1 MMNSGDLTKS
11 EKQASP
17 LSTSGDGYVF
27 EHSVQAFFIVQMI
40 TGGLVPRMGNCEV
53 TRVVLQADRYRRNT
67 DDCEVTLRDK
77 TTEAEKTL
85 LVQIKQSFKLSRSN
99 DDFTKTIQDAWKDFN
114 SENFD
119 KRYDR
124 IMLVS
129 GSLDGCGV
137 GLKNILTHIQSSYR
151 SADKFWSDYDRDLL
165 GRSKQELEG
174 LNRLHE
180 KLQLANDNTPLT
192 RDKEFNFFKIFF
204 IVRSDMHESL
214 LDYGDINIILIH
226 SILTQKTWKDGAT
239 PQIIWERLC
248 NYVATR
254 NKNQI
259 ELVKD
264 SLPPKLLEIFEEEK
278 IIQQSDAMELTDEN
292 QTSKE
297 PEPPENNLVINTE
310 YKKEFALL
318 CLIGKFDSANP
329 NDIKAVSRL
338 LKCDDNFLPD
348 IVQSIHSSDNQ
359 TLELKGTTWKVIDIK
374 STLRQL
380 SNYIYDNNIS
390 AFADIYLEILSEIN
404 PALDLAVDERYMA
417 NIYGKTRDYSDA
429 IRNGVANGMAML
441 ANNQIMFSN
450 CSANSIGN
458 AVSYTIDKLLS
469 NAQSPKLWMSIADNA
484 SLIAQASPAQFLSKL
499 ENTLAIK
506 DNNPIKAVIK
516 ESSGDSFFQPDYMTG
531 LRWALAD
538 LSWDKRY
545 FSQASL
551 ALAKVSAFEMHQ
563 SKGEGRDYSLDII
576 LHTVLPWRPKTLAPI
591 AVQHSVVE
599 KIINEHRDI
608 GRKLLKGLLPNVT
621 QTTMEREAPEWMA
634 IGNNIQPVTQQKL
647 WEESSYYSG
656 LYASTAKSPQEV
668 VDVIKNIDHLTNDAF
683 SNFIDRLSKRLR
695 KSTDKYKQT
704 IWEVLLKKIND
715 LDRHDKDEHERAKT
729 LKDIANS
736 IEPTNALRKS
746 IYLFSNYDHE
756 LISYSDWKK
765 GEEDLKKRRQQA
777 LLSILNSRN
786 ANHQIKKLINQAK
799 LPRTVGLALGSIDYP
814 SLEDMLLPKLLKGN
828 ESEKEFINSFIYARY
843 FHYKGDMSWTTK
855 LGLANWDNEHKILFL
870 LALPFIQSTWDLL
883 DSQQD
888 GNVTKGYWKRVDNFR
903 YTIDDNYSEA
913 AIKNLLKAKRPLAA
927 IGYIDSVIMKSNDS
941 IKQQIDS
948 ELCLEALMASLCTTE
963 SASNTNR
970 LRYEIGSVFKYLYD
984 SIDYT
989 KTNLWEAEWAYLK
1002 LFGEHGT
1009 GQPRALTYRIAND
1022 AEFFCEL
1029 VKTAYRSDLPGVKKQ
1044 KLGDAIQYR
1053 LLKILSFNDFAIM
1066 PGIDIHGTFH
1076 KNNFTAWIEKVENA
1090 CAASGHLD
1098 IAQSVIGGYLINSPK
1113 DKSGLWIHKAVAET
1127 LDRNNSVS
1135 MRSGYNTGIRN
1146 ARGVHEVDETG
1157 KSEASLR
1164 DKWQKRADEIE
1175 SLGFLKF
1182 AVSLR
1187 ELADAYEQERKSAV
1201 ERGLFRD

>member
-11 EKQASP
+11 KKQTSP

-27 EHSVQAFFIVQMI
+27 EHSVQAFFIAQMM
-40 TGGLVPRMGNCEV
+40 TGGLVPRMGNCEI
-53 TRVVLQADRYRRNT
+53 TRVALQANRHGRET

-77 TTEAEKTL
+77 TAETEKTL
-85 LVQIKQSFKLSRSN
+85 LVQVKRSLSLSS
-99 DDFTKTIQDAWKDFN
+99 DAFIKTIQDAWEDFN

-129 GSLDGCGV
+129 GSLDRNGV
-137 GLKNILTHIQSSYR
+137 GLRNILTHIQSSYR
-151 SADKFWSDYDRDLL
+151 SADKFWSDYDSDLL
-165 GRSKQELEG
+165 GRSKQDLEG
-174 LNRLHE
+174 LNRLRE

-192 RDKEFNFFKIFF
+192 RDEEFNFFKIFF

-226 SILTQKTWKDGAT
+226 SILAQKTWKDGAT

-259 ELVKD
+259 ELAKD
-264 SLPPKLLEIFEEEK
+264 NLPEKLLEIFEEEK

-297 PEPPENNLVINTE
+297 SELPENNLVINTK

-359 TLELKGTTWKVIDIK
+359 TLELKGMTWKVIDIK
-374 STLRQL
+374 SALRQL
-380 SNYIYDNNIS
+380 SNYIYDNHIS

-450 CSANSIGN
+450 CSANRIGN

-469 NAQSPKLWMSIADNA
+469 NAQSPKLWMSIADNT

-516 ESSGDSFFQPDYMTG
+516 ESSGDSFFQSDYMTG

-551 ALAKVSAFEMHQ
+551 ALAKISTFEIYQ
-563 SKGEGRDYSLDII
+563 SKEQSHSLDII
-576 LHTVLPWRPKTLAPI
+576 LHTILPWKPKTLAPI
-591 AVQHSVVE
+591 AVQHSVV
-599 KIINEHRDI
+599 KRIVNEHKDI
-608 GRKLLKGLLPNVT
+608 GRKLLKGLLPNAT
-621 QTTMEREAPEWMA
+621 QTTIERETPEWMA
-634 IGNNIQPVTQQKL
+634 IDNNIQPVTQQKL

-656 LYASTAKSPQEV
+656 LYVSTAKSLQEI
-668 VDVIKNIDHLTNDAF
+668 VDAIKSTNHLTDDAF
-683 SNFIDRLSKRLR
+683 SGLVDRLNRYLQRAS
-695 KSTDKYKQT
+695 SEGKQMV
-704 IWEVLLKKIND
+704 WEILLKKIND
-715 LDRHDKDEHERAKT
+715 LNRRNKEEDARARF
-729 LKDIANS
+729 LREIADS
-736 IEPTNALRKS
+736 IEPTDDLSKS

-756 LISYSDWKK
+756 LVSYSDWKK

-786 ANHQIKKLINQAK
+786 ANHQIKNLINQAK

-814 SLEDMLLPKLLKGN
+814 SLEDILLPKLLKG
-828 ESEKEFINSFIYARY
+828 SGAEKEFIGNFIYARY
-843 FHYKGDMSWTTK
+843 FHYKGDMSWAAE
-855 LGLANWDNEHKILFL
+855 LGFASWDSEQKILFL
-870 LALPFIQSTWDLL
+870 LALPFVQSTWNLL
-883 DSQQD
+883 ESQQD
-888 GNVTKGYWKRVDNFR
+888 KDIAKEYWNRVDNFR
-903 YTIDDNYSEA
+903 YTIGDKYSEA
-913 AIKNLLKAKRPLAA
+913 AIKNFIKAKRPLAA
-927 IGYIDSVIMKSNDS
+927 IGYIDSVIMKSNSS
-941 IKQQIDS
+941 IKQQLDS
-948 ELCLEALMASLCTTE
+948 ELCLEALMASLRTTE
-963 SASNTNR
+963 SIPNTNR

-1002 LFGEHGT
+1002 LFGEHGI
-1009 GQPRALTYRIAND
+1009 GQPRALIYRIAND
-1022 AEFFCEL
+1022 ADFFCEL

-1044 KLGDAIQYR
+1044 KLDDAIQYR

-1076 KNNFTAWIEKVENA
+1076 KNNFTAWIKKVEDA

-1098 IAQSVIGGYLINSPK
+1098 IAQSVVGGYLIHSPE
-1113 DKSGLWIHKAVAET
+1113 DKSGLWIHKAAARI
-1127 LDRNNSVS
+1127 LDRNNAAS

-1146 ARGVHEVDETG
+1146 ARGVHALDETG
-1157 KSEASLR
+1157 KAEASLR
-1164 DKWQKRADEIE
+1164 DKWQKRADKVE

-1187 ELADAYEQERKSAV
+1187 ELADAYEQERKSVV
-1201 ERGLFRD
+1201 ERGRFRD

>member
-1 MMNSGDLTKS
+1 M
-11 EKQASP
+11 
-17 LSTSGDGYVF
+17 
-27 EHSVQAFFIVQMI
+27 
-40 TGGLVPRMGNCEV
+40 PRMDNCEV
-53 TRVVLQADRYRRNT
+53 ARVVLQADRYRRNT

-114 SENFD
+114 SQNFN

-129 GSLDGCGV
+129 GSLDRNGV
-137 GLKNILTHIQSSYR
+137 GLRNILTHIQSSYR
-151 SADKFWSDYDRDLL
+151 SADKFWSDYDSDLL
-165 GRSKQELEG
+165 GRSKQDLEG
-174 LNRLHE
+174 LNRLRE

-192 RDKEFNFFKIFF
+192 RDEEFNFFKIFF

-226 SILTQKTWKDGAT
+226 SILAQKTWKDGAT

-259 ELVKD
+259 ELAKD
-264 SLPPKLLEIFEEEK
+264 NLPEKLLEIFEEEK

-297 PEPPENNLVINTE
+297 SEPPENNLVINTK

-338 LKCDDNFLPD
+338 LKCDDNFLLD

-359 TLELKGTTWKVIDIK
+359 TLELKGTTWKVINIK

-380 SNYIYDNNIS
+380 SNYIYDNHIS
-390 AFADIYLEILSEIN
+390 AFADTYLEILSEIN

-429 IRNGVANGMAML
+429 IRNGVASGMAML
-441 ANNQIMFSN
+441 ANNQSMFNN
-450 CSANSIGN
+450 CPANTIGR
-458 AVSYTIDKLLS
+458 AADYIIAKLLS
-469 NAQSPKLWMSIADNA
+469 DSQNPKLWMSIADNT

-499 ENTLAIK
+499 EDTLAIK

-516 ESSGDSFFQPDYMTG
+516 ESSGDSFFQSDYMTG

-551 ALAKVSAFEMHQ
+551 ALAKISAFEIHQ
-563 SKGEGRDYSLDII
+563 SKEQSHSLDII
-576 LHTVLPWRPKTLAPI
+576 LHTILPWKPKTLAPI
-591 AVQHSVVE
+591 AVQRSVV
-599 KIINEHRDI
+599 KRIVNEHRNI
-608 GRKLLKGLLPNVT
+608 GRKLLERLLPNAT
-621 QTTMEREAPEWMA
+621 QTTMEREVPEWMA
-634 IGNNIQPVTQQKL
+634 VDNNIQPVTQQKL
-647 WEESSYYSG
+647 WEESSYYAG
-656 LYASTAKSPQEV
+656 LYVSTAKSLQEI
-668 VDVIKNIDHLTNDAF
+668 VDAIKSTDRLTDDAF
-683 SNFIDRLSKRLR
+683 SGLVGRLNRYLQRAS
-695 KSTDKYKQT
+695 SEGKQ
-704 IWEVLLKKIND
+704 IVWEILLKKIND
-715 LDRHDKDEHERAKT
+715 LNRRNKDEDARARS
-729 LKDIANS
+729 LREIADS
-736 IEPTNALRKS
+736 IEPTEDLRKS

-756 LISYSDWKK
+756 LVSYSDWKK

-799 LPRTVGLALGSIDYP
+799 LPRTVGLALGSVDYP
-814 SLEDMLLPKLLKGN
+814 SLEDVLLPKLLKGS

-948 ELCLEALMASLCTTE
+948 GLCLEALMASLCTTE

-1002 LFGEHGT
+1002 LFGEHGI

-1022 AEFFCEL
+1022 ADFFCEL

-1044 KLGDAIQYR
+1044 KLDDAIQYR

-1066 PGIDIHGTFH
+1066 PGIDIHGAFH
-1076 KNNFTAWIEKVENA
+1076 KNNFTAWIKKVEDA

-1113 DKSGLWIHKAVAET
+1113 DRSGLWIHKAVAET

-1146 ARGVHEVDETG
+1146 ARGVHGVDETG
-1157 KSEASLR
+1157 KAEASLR
-1164 DKWQKRADEIE
+1164 DKWQKRADKVE

-1187 ELADAYEQERKSAV
+1187 ELADAYEQERKSVV
-1201 ERGLFRD
+1201 ERGRFRD

>member
-11 EKQASP
+11 KKQTSP

-27 EHSVQAFFIVQMI
+27 EHSVQAFFIAQMM
-40 TGGLVPRMGNCEV
+40 TGGLVPRMGNCEI
-53 TRVVLQADRYRRNT
+53 TRVALQANRHGRET

-77 TTEAEKTL
+77 TAETEKTL
-85 LVQIKQSFKLSRSN
+85 LVQVKRSLSLSS
-99 DDFTKTIQDAWKDFN
+99 DAFIKTIQDAWEDFN

-129 GSLDGCGV
+129 GSLDRYGV
-137 GLKNILTHIQSSYR
+137 GLKNILTHIQSSYQ
-151 SADKFWSDYDRDLL
+151 SAEKFWTDYDSGLL
-165 GRSKQELEG
+165 GRNSQELEG
-174 LNRLHE
+174 LSRLRG
-180 KLQLANDNTPLT
+180 KLKLVNGDSSLT
-192 RDKEFNFFKIFF
+192 RNEEFDFFKTFF
-204 IVRSDMHESL
+204 IVKSDMHESL
-214 LDYGDINIILIH
+214 FEYGDINLTLIH
-226 SILTQKTWKDGAT
+226 SILAQKTWKGGVA
-239 PQIIWERLC
+239 PQAIWERLC
-248 NYVATR
+248 HYVAAH

-278 IIQQSDAMELTDEN
+278 IIQQSEAMELTDEN

-297 PEPPENNLVINTE
+297 SELPENNLVINTK

-318 CLIGKFDSANP
+318 CLIGKFNSANP

-380 SNYIYDNNIS
+380 SNYIYDNHIS

-450 CSANSIGN
+450 CSANRIGN

-516 ESSGDSFFQPDYMTG
+516 ESSGDSFFQSDYMTG

-551 ALAKVSAFEMHQ
+551 ALAKISTFEIYQ
-563 SKGEGRDYSLDII
+563 SKEQSHSLDII
-576 LHTVLPWRPKTLAPI
+576 LHTILPWKPKTLAPI
-591 AVQHSVVE
+591 AVQHSVV
-599 KIINEHRDI
+599 KRIVNEHKDI
-608 GRKLLKGLLPNVT
+608 GRKLLKGLLPNAT
-621 QTTMEREAPEWMA
+621 QTTIEREAPEWMA
-634 IGNNIQPVTQQKL
+634 IDNNIQPVTQQKL

-656 LYASTAKSPQEV
+656 LYVSTAKSLQEI
-668 VDVIKNIDHLTNDAF
+668 VDAIKSTNHLTDDAF
-683 SNFIDRLSKRLR
+683 SGLVDRLNRYLQRASSESK
-695 KSTDKYKQT
+695 QMV
-704 IWEVLLKKIND
+704 WEILLKKIND
-715 LDRHDKDEHERAKT
+715 LNRRNKEEDARARF
-729 LKDIANS
+729 LREIADS
-736 IEPTNALRKS
+736 IEPTDDLRKS

-756 LISYSDWKK
+756 LVGYSDWKK

-777 LLSILNSRN
+777 LLSILDSRN

-814 SLEDMLLPKLLKGN
+814 SLEDMLLPKLLKGS

-927 IGYIDSVIMKSNDS
+927 IGYIDSLIMSSNNS
-941 IKQQIDS
+941 AKQQPS
-948 ELCLEALMASLCTTE
+948 PELCLRVLMASLKTTE
-963 SASNTNR
+963 NISDINR
-970 LRYEIGSVFKYLYD
+970 LPYEIGSVFKYLYGSVD
-984 SIDYT
+984 HT
-989 KTNLWEAEWAYLK
+989 KTDLWEAEWAYLQF
-1002 LFGEHGT
+1002 FGENGI
-1009 GQPRALTYRIAND
+1009 GQPQALTYRIAND

-1029 VKTAYRSDLPGVKKQ
+1029 IKIAYQSNSPDAKEQ
-1044 KLGDAIQYR
+1044 EINEATQHKLWE
-1053 LLKILSFNDFAIM
+1053 ILSFNSFAIM
-1066 PGIDIHGTFH
+1066 PGIDRHGIFQEQ
-1076 KNNFTAWIEKVENA
+1076 NFIAWIDKVEEV
-1090 CAASGHLD
+1090 CRASGHWNS
-1098 IAQSVIGGYLINSPK
+1098 AQSVVGGYLIHSPE
-1113 DKSGLWIHKAVAET
+1113 DKSGLWIHKAAARI
-1127 LDRNNSVS
+1127 LDRNNAAS

-1146 ARGVHEVDETG
+1146 ARGVHALDETG
-1157 KSEASLR
+1157 KAEASLR
-1164 DKWQKRADEIE
+1164 DKWQKRADEVE
-1175 SLGFLKF
+1175 ALGFLKF

-1187 ELADAYEQERKSAV
+1187 ELADTYEQERKSVV
-1201 ERGLFRD
+1201 ERGRFRD